1 MASKLHLKTR
11 SFGKGADRHLVV
23 SKASNQQSII
33 ETLMNCGGENEKY
46 KLIPP
51 SPLFFP

>member
-1 MASKLHLKTR
+1 MAVKFHLKTR
-11 SFGKGADRHLVV
+11 SYGKGVDRHLVV
-23 SKASNQQSII
+23 SKASDQQSII

-51 SPLFFP
+51 ANF